1 MSLTIKDDEFH
12 LTMAGGS
19 LSVIERKT
27 HGSTVSVATVTRANR
42 SAKIRATS

>member
-19 LSVIERKT
+19 LSVIKRKT
-27 HGSTVSVATVTRANR
+27 QGSNVSVATATRANR
-42 SAKIRATS
+42 SAKIQAAS